1 MGYEARNEKTAR
13 ENLAVKSGRHDS
25 NVRPLRPERSALA
38 RLSYA
43 PIMDFARS
51 SLRRRVNVSP
61 KRKRR
66 TDFIK
71 FVLSVK
77 SFLFL
82 FPSGKLHIV
91 CLKILQNYLQRLRN
105 ILEKDGVYF
114 VRNVHRWYMI
124 FYILRDSGFIE
135 VKTEFYVIKF
145 SEITYCL

>member
-77 SFLFL
+77 SLFFIFLFDG
-82 FPSGKLHIV
+82 STKLLV
-91 CLKILQNYLQRLRN
+91 KFFSNFAQYLRN
-105 ILEKDGVYF
+105 V
-114 VRNVHRWYMI
+114 
-124 FYILRDSGFIE
+124 
-135 VKTEFYVIKF
+135 
-145 SEITYCL
+145 